1 MSNSEE
7 FNEIALS
14 GGKIEFIKKGERVS
28 IKFTH
33 SNPVPVACF
42 NANISRDGVYLIE
55 DTRTAVQIKDEFS
68 ISLNENP
75 LTAYIISDSTGM
87 LGRSCPTCKTY
98 FRTDWFGTKD
108 THCPYCTHHG
118 HKFKFMTRNQ
128 LKFLEE
134 YRKVF
139 LDAFKQEDVSTIDL
153 DEVIKK
159 LSDNKPEWYYVE
171 EKQQMSI
178 KCPEC
183 KTRFDILGIY
193 GKCPRCQKSNHLII
207 ISSKLDDLQSQYNR
221 ADVTI
226 EDRYT
231 RESEWKKL
239 LSFSVSEFEALANHL
254 RKLLISIPAIPRRK
268 SELTNLSFQNII
280 KANNCFLNWFGFEIF
295 NNITTEDR
303 YFINKMFNRRH
314 LIIHK
319 ASVVDQ
325 EYLDNTSDK
334 SVRFNQ
340 VIRVRSKEIKKLL
353 PLIKQCS
360 INIIQGIESIA

>member
-7 FNEIALS
+7 FKEIALS
-14 GGKIEFIKKGERVS
+14 GGKIEFIKNGERVS
-28 IKFTH
+28 MKFTH
-33 SNPVPVACF
+33 SNPIPLACF

-68 ISLNENP
+68 IALNDNP
-75 LTAYIISDSTGM
+75 LPAYIISDSTGM
-87 LGRSCPTCKTY
+87 LGRSCPTCKSY

-118 HKFKFMTRNQ
+118 HKFEFMTRNQ

-134 YRKVF
+134 YRKAF
-139 LDAFKQEDVSTIDL
+139 LDAFKQEGVSTIDL

-159 LSDNKPEWYYVE
+159 LSDNKPEWHYVE

-193 GKCPRCQKSNHLII
+193 GKCPKCEKSNHLNI
-207 ISSKLDDLQSQYNR
+207 ISSKLDDLQAQFYR
-221 ADVTI
+221 TDEALKDRHI
-226 EDRYT
+226 RED
-231 RESEWKKL
+231 EWKKL
-239 LSFSVSEFEALANHL
+239 LSFCVAEFEALANHL
-254 RKLLISIPAIPRRK
+254 RKQLMRIPKTPKRK
-268 SELTNLSFQNII
+268 SDLTNLSFQNIL
-280 KANNCFLNWFGFEIF
+280 KANDCLLNWFGFDVL
-295 NNITTEDR
+295 NNIQTEDR
-303 YFINKMFNRRH
+303 AFMNRMFNYRH

-325 EYLDNTSDK
+325 EYLDNTNDK
-334 SVRFNQ
+334 SVRLNQ
-340 VIRVRSKEIKKLL
+340 EIRVRSKEIKRLL
-353 PLIKQCS
+353 PLIKQSS
-360 INIIQGIESIA
+360 INLIQGMESIS